1 MVVIFFLLFVRF
13 FSALIIFS
21 ILRTYLKIS
30 GILALALGLS
40 FFCLSLIDFSQVSSA
55 GLSNPELVFL
65 TLREIWIGILQALPL
80 ALALESFALTGRMVD
95 VSRGAQLAEQLF
107 PGSLVRM
114 SVCENAFLLAGF
126 VLVFA
131 SGGYQFL
138 ILNLIDSL
146 TILELGNLKQAAVF
160 DILQIIKTSSR
171 AIEYGICLALPVV
184 ILCWLVD
191 ILGAVASRMFEKLN
205 LMMEITLIKL
215 ILGLGVLVIASRGY
229 L

>member
-1 MVVIFFLLFVRF
+1 M
-13 FSALIIFS
+13 FS
-21 ILRTYLKIS
+21 ILRTHLKIS
-30 GILALALGLS
+30 GILALALSLS
-40 FFCLSLIDFSQVSSA
+40 FFCLALIEPSQISA
-55 GLSNPELVFL
+55 SWSKLELFFL
-65 TLREIWIGILQALPL
+65 ALRESWIGILQALPL
-80 ALALESFALTGRMVD
+80 ALALESFALCGRMID

-107 PGSLVRM
+107 PGSLVRQ

-138 ILNLIDSL
+138 ILNLVNSL
-146 TILELGNLKQAAVF
+146 SVLELGNLKQAPVF
-160 DILQIIKTSSR
+160 DILAIIKVSSQ

-191 ILGAVASRMFEKLN
+191 ILGAVASRMFERLN
-205 LMMEITLIKL
+205 LMLEITLIKL
-215 ILGLGVLVIASRGY
+215 ILGLGVLVVVLRGY